1 VCAVAQPGTATSQ
14 VDAGSRQGVVARR
27 NLFGLLSAAR
37 RVTVVSAPA
46 GSGKS
51 VLLRSWIAEAGLVE
65 RTGWVSVGRGERD
78 PQAFWL
84 AVLDSLRGT
93 RAGSELVRELTAAPG
108 LAAGTIVE
116 RLTEDLSSLEAQLW
130 LVIDD
135 LHELEADDA
144 IERLELFLRRAPAEL
159 RFVLLTRRD
168 PRLGLHR
175 LRLEGELT
183 EIRGEDLLF
192 SLEESRELLEAS
204 GVRLSEEALGSL
216 VETTE
221 GWAAGLRLAAL
232 SVTRNADPERF
243 AADFSGSERTVAEYL
258 VAEVLDRMPAEFG
271 ELLLRTSVLERVN
284 GPLADLLTG
293 GSGGERMLEELERA
307 NAFVVSLDP
316 ERSWFR
322 YHHLFGDLLQ
332 LELRRTAPDEVP
344 ALHRRA
350 AGWFARCGRPV
361 EAVRHAQAGE
371 DWDLAVRVLSDHWLG
386 LWLDGRSAT
395 AHELLTAFP
404 SEAVVADA
412 DLATLAVADELVCG
426 SLEQAERRLVLA
438 MRLSQSVTD
447 ERRGRLQRR
456 LSTLRLRLGRQ
467 RGDLAAVV
475 EESGRLL
482 GSEES
487 LDAARGGVDEERRAV
502 WLLNLG
508 TAELWTSR
516 LQDAERH
523 LEQALALARRTGRP
537 YLAVGCLAN
546 RAVLEAFGSL
556 PAALEAGTQAVELA
570 AEHGWTEEA
579 VVGVAYAVL
588 GLIGVGQ
595 GRLDEARRWLDRA
608 QRALTA
614 ELDPTGASLLQ
625 RTRGMLELA
634 GGRDEQ
640 ALVALR
646 AALRLDRRLATPHA
660 FAAQTR
666 VLMARALLRL
676 RQTEAA
682 EQVLA
687 DLDDELGE
695 SSETLVVTA
704 MVALARDDPE
714 AATGALRRVVDG
726 SVGVVHP
733 EHLLEALLLEAIAR
747 DALGDPGAT
756 GRALERA
763 LDLAEPDG
771 LLLPFL
777 LFPASALLE
786 RHSRLGTSHAA
797 LISEILNLLSGRV
810 PAARPDELGPLQD
823 PLSASEL
830 RVLRYLPTNL
840 QAPEIAGELFV
851 SVNTIRTHMRHV
863 YSKLDVHTRAEAVER
878 ARALGLL
885 APGGRSR

>member
-14 VDAGSRQGVVARR
+14 VDFGSRQGVVARR
-27 NLFGLLSAAR
+27 RLFDLLSAAQ
-37 RVTVVSAPA
+37 RVTLVSAPA
-46 GSGKS
+46 GSGKT
-51 VLLRSWIAEAGLVE
+51 VLLRSWIAEAGMVE

-84 AVLDSLRGT
+84 ALLDALRGT
-93 RAGSELVRELTAAPG
+93 HAGSELVREVTAAPG
-108 LAAGTIVE
+108 LEARTIVE
-116 RLTEDLSSLEAQLW
+116 GLAEDLSSLEAPLW

-135 LHELEADDA
+135 LHELEAKDA
-144 IERLELFLRRAPAEL
+144 IERLERFLRRAPAEL

-168 PRLGLHR
+168 LRLGLHR

-183 EIRGEDLLF
+183 EIRGEDLSFTLD
-192 SLEESRELLEAS
+192 ESRELLEAS
-204 GVRLSEEALGSL
+204 GVGLSEAALGSL

-232 SVTRNADPERF
+232 SVTRNADPEQF

-258 VAEVLDRMPAEFG
+258 VAEVLDRLPAEFRQ
-271 ELLLRTSVLERVN
+271 LLLRTSVLERVS
-284 GPLADLLTG
+284 GPLADVLTG

-307 NAFVVSLDP
+307 NAFVVSLDSQ
-316 ERSWFR
+316 RSWFR
-322 YHHLFGDLLQ
+322 YHHLFADLLQ

-344 ALHRRA
+344 ALHGRA
-350 AGWFARCGRPV
+350 AGWFARRGHPV
-361 EAVRHAQAGE
+361 EAVRHAQASE
-371 DWDLAVRVLSDHWLG
+371 DWELATRVLSDHWLG

-395 AHELLTAFP
+395 AHELLAGFP
-404 SEAVVADA
+404 PELVVADA
-412 DLATLAVADELVCG
+412 ELATLAVADELVCG

-447 ERRGRLQRR
+447 ERRVHLQRR
-456 LSTLRLRLGRQ
+456 VSTLRLRLGRQ
-467 RGDLAAVV
+467 RGDLAVVV

-482 GSEES
+482 ASEEPQ
-487 LDAARGGVDEERRAV
+487 DAAERGLDEERRAV

-523 LEQALALARRTGRP
+523 LEQALTLARRTGRP
-537 YLAVGCLAN
+537 HLEVDCLAN

-556 PAALEAGTQAVELA
+556 PAALEAGTKAVDLA
-570 AEHGWTEEA
+570 AEHGWTEET
-579 VVGVAYAVL
+579 VVGLAYAVL

-595 GRLDEARRWLDRA
+595 GRLDEARGWLDRA

-614 ELDPTGASLLQ
+614 ELDPTGASLLH

-634 GGRDEQ
+634 RGRDQE

-646 AALRLDRRLATPHA
+646 AALRLDRRLARPHA

-666 VLMARALLRL
+666 VLMVQALLRL

-687 DLDDELGE
+687 ELDDELGE
-695 SSETLVVTA
+695 SSETLAVTA
-704 MVALARDDPE
+704 MLALARGDPE
-714 AATGALRRVVDG
+714 TATGALRPVVDG
-726 SVGVVHP
+726 PVGVVHP

-777 LFPASALLE
+777 LF
-786 RHSRLGTSHAA
+786 RR
-797 LISEILNLLSGRV
+797 R
-810 PAARPDELGPLQD
+810 RC
-823 PLSASEL
+823 
-830 RVLRYLPTNL
+830 
-840 QAPEIAGELFV
+840 
-851 SVNTIRTHMRHV
+851 
-863 YSKLDVHTRAEAVER
+863 
-878 ARALGLL
+878 
-885 APGGRSR
+885 

>member
-1 VCAVAQPGTATSQ
+1 MAQ
-14 VDAGSRQGVVARR
+14 
-27 NLFGLLSAAR
+27 
-37 RVTVVSAPA
+37 
-46 GSGKS
+46 
-51 VLLRSWIAEAGLVE
+51 

-78 PQAFWL
+78 PQGFWL

-93 RAGSELVRELTAAPG
+93 HAGSELVRELTAAPG
-108 LAAGTIVE
+108 LGARTIVD
-116 RLTEDLSSLEAQLW
+116 RLAEDLSSLEAPLW

-144 IERLELFLRRAPAEL
+144 IEQLELFLRSAPAEL

-168 PRLGLHR
+168 LRLGLHR

-183 EIRGEDLLF
+183 EIRGEDLQF
-192 SLEESRELLEAS
+192 TLEESRELLEAS
-204 GVRLSEEALGSL
+204 RVRLSEEALGSL

-232 SVTRNADPERF
+232 SVTGNADPERF

-258 VAEVLDRMPAEFG
+258 MAEVLDRIPTEFRQ
-271 ELLLRTSVLERVN
+271 LLLRTSLLEQVN

-307 NAFVVSLDP
+307 NAFVVSLDSR
-316 ERSWFR
+316 RSWFR
-322 YHHLFGDLLQ
+322 YHHLFADLLQ
-332 LELRRTAPDEVP
+332 LELRRTTPDEVP

-350 AGWFARCGRPV
+350 AGWFARYGHPV

-371 DWDLAVRVLSDHWLG
+371 DWELAARVLSDHWLG

-404 SEAVVADA
+404 SAVVGADA
-412 DLATLAVADELVCG
+412 ELVTLAVADELVCG

-438 MRLSQSVTD
+438 VRASQSVTG
-447 ERRGRLQRR
+447 ERRGPLQTR
-456 LSTLRLRLGRQ
+456 LSALRVRLSRQ

-482 GSEES
+482 DSQES
-487 LDAARGGVDEERRAV
+487 LDTGPRGLDEVRRAV

-508 TAELWTSR
+508 IAELWTSR
-516 LQDAERH
+516 LADAERH
-523 LEQALALARRTGRP
+523 LEQALVLARRTGRP
-537 YLAVGCLAN
+537 YLAVDCLAN
-546 RAVLEAFGSL
+546 RAVLEAFSSL
-556 PAALEAGTQAVELA
+556 PAALKAGTDAVELA
-570 AEHGWTEEA
+570 AEHGWTEEP
-579 VVGVAYAVL
+579 VVGVAYAAL

-595 GRLDEARRWLDRA
+595 GRLDEARGWLDRA

-634 GGRDEQ
+634 GGRDGE

-646 AALRLDRRLATPHA
+646 AALRLDRRLAKPHA

-666 VLMARALLRL
+666 VLMVQALLRL
-676 RQTEAA
+676 RQSDAA

-687 DLDDELGE
+687 DLEDELGQ

-704 MVALARDDPE
+704 MLALARDDPE
-714 AATGALRRVVDG
+714 MATGVLRPVVDG

-747 DALGDPGAT
+747 DALGDAGAT

-786 RHSRLGTSHAA
+786 RHLRLVTSHAA
-797 LISEILNLLSGRV
+797 LISEILNLLSGRA
-810 PAARPDELGPLQD
+810 PAARPDGAEPLQD

>member
-1 VCAVAQPGTATSQ
+1 VAKPGTATGK
-14 VDAGSRQGVVARR
+14 VDFGIRQGVVARR
-27 NLFGLLSAAR
+27 SLFDLLTAAQ
-37 RVTVVSAPA
+37 RVTIVSAPA
-46 GSGKS
+46 GSGKT
-51 VLLRSWIAEAGLVE
+51 VLLRSWIAEAGMEE

-93 RAGSELVRELTAAPG
+93 QAGSELVRELTAAPG
-108 LAAGTIVE
+108 LEAPTIVQ
-116 RLTEDLSSLEAQLW
+116 RLAEDLSSLEAPLW

-144 IERLELFLRRAPAEL
+144 IERLELFLRMAPAEL

-168 PRLGLHR
+168 LRLGLHR

-192 SLEESRELLEAS
+192 TLEESRELLEAS
-204 GVRLSEEALGSL
+204 GVRLSKEALGSL

-232 SVTRNADPERF
+232 SVARNADPERL

-258 VAEVLDRMPAEFG
+258 VAEVLDRVPAEFRQ
-271 ELLLRTSVLERVN
+271 LLLRTSVLDRVN

-293 GSGGERMLEELERA
+293 GSGGERILEELERA

-316 ERSWFR
+316 QRCWFR
-322 YHHLFGDLLQ
+322 YHHLFADLLQ

-350 AGWFARCGRPV
+350 ADWFARRGHPA

-371 DWDLAVRVLSDHWLG
+371 DWELAVRVLSDHWLG

-404 SEAVVADA
+404 SDVLVADA

-426 SLEQAERRLVLA
+426 SLERAEQRLALA
-438 MRLSQSVTD
+438 TRLWQSVTD
-447 ERRGRLQRR
+447 ERRGRLERR

-467 RGDLAAVV
+467 RGDVAAVV

-487 LDAARGGVDEERRAV
+487 LDAAWRWVDEERRAV

-516 LQDAERH
+516 LADADRH
-523 LEQALALARRTGRP
+523 LEHALALARQTGRP

-556 PAALEAGTQAVELA
+556 PAALEAGMEAVQLA

-579 VVGVAYAVL
+579 VVGVAYAAL

-595 GRLDEARRWLDRA
+595 GRLDEAQGWLDRA
-608 QRALTA
+608 ERALTA

-634 GGRDEQ
+634 RGRDEE

-646 AALRLDRRLATPHA
+646 AAVQLDRRLAGPHA

-666 VLMARALLRL
+666 VLTVQALLRL
-676 RQTEAA
+676 RQTEGA
-682 EQVLA
+682 ERVLA

-695 SSETLVVTA
+695 SSETLAVTA
-704 MVALARDDPE
+704 MLALARDDPE
-714 AATGALRRVVDG
+714 TARAALRAVLDG

-733 EHLLEALLLEAIAR
+733 EHLLEALLLEAVAS
-747 DALGDPGAT
+747 DALGDAGAT

-771 LLLPFL
+771 LVLPFL
-777 LFPASALLE
+777 LFPAPALLE
-786 RHSRLGTSHAA
+786 RHSRLRTSHAA
-797 LISEILNLLSGRV
+797 LISEILNLLSGRAR
-810 PAARPDELGPLQD
+810 AARPDDPEPLQD

-863 YSKLDVHTRAEAVER
+863 YSKLDVHTRAQAVER

-885 APGGRSR
+885 APGARSR